1 MHRTSLC
8 ILADQDDAVF
18 LLHQH
23 FQSVFCI
30 FRGDDYFE
38 ENLVDLFGYFFI
50 DCAVGNQDTAEC
62 RNRVSGQCLFPCF
75 KHSRTGCDTAGII
88 MFQDSEC
95 QFVELVDQANG
106 SIDIQQV
113 VVGDLFTMDLVEHIV
128 ELAIVFSS
136 LVRIFTITQVHR
148 LVYGST
154 EMRTLASIEIIENSR
169 VIAG

>member
-1 MHRTSLC
+1 
-8 ILADQDDAVF
+8 
-18 LLHQH
+18 
-23 FQSVFCI
+23 
-30 FRGDDYFE
+30 
-38 ENLVDLFGYFFI
+38 
-50 DCAVGNQDTAEC
+50 
-62 RNRVSGQCLFPCF
+62 
-75 KHSRTGCDTAGII
+75 

-95 QFVELVDQANG
+95 QFIELVDQANG

-128 ELAIVFSS
+128 ELAIIFSS

-154 EMRTLASIEIIENSR
+154 EMRTLASVEIIENSR